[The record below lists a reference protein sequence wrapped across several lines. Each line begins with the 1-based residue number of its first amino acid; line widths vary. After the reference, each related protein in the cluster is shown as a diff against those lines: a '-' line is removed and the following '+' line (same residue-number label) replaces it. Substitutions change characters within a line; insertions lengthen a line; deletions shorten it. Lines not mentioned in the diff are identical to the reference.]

1 MSSTKKQARGF
12 PQQLKL
18 SKPRHRL
25 SIWLK
30 TQQPSSLGRSK
41 NDWNFS
47 NQEQGFTLL
56 ELLVAIIIIGI
67 LSAIALPTLL
77 RQANKAKEV
86 EATTRV
92 RNLLQLQHEY
102 YITNG
107 EFANSLG
114 ELGFSLSYETEQY
127 QYMVLPPQPLLDGSV
142 LLGLS
147 KQPELKSY
155 AGVVF
160 LQDGQTNTCPKIPI
174 DINTD
179 NLNKLIIPLIFKI
192 LANPKEYCS

>member
-1 MSSTKKQARGF
+1 MSSNKKQVIGF
-12 PQQLKL
+12 LEQLKL
-18 SKPRHRL
+18 SNLNHRL

-30 TQQPSSLGRSK
+30 TQQPTNLDRSS

-47 NQEQGFTLL
+47 NQERGFTLI
-56 ELLVAIIIIGI
+56 ELLIAIIIIGI
-67 LSAIALPTLL
+67 LSALALPTLL

-86 EATTRV
+86 EAITRV

-127 QYMVLPPQPLLDGSV
+127 QYIVLSSQPLLNGSV

-160 LQDGQTNTCPKIPI
+160 LQDGHINTCPQIPI
-174 DINTD
+174 DINTE

-192 LANPKEYCS
+192 LANPKEFCS

>member
-1 MSSTKKQARGF
+1 MSSIKKQAIGF
-12 PQQLKL
+12 LQQLKF
-18 SKPRHRL
+18 SNTPNRL

-30 TQQPSSLGRSK
+30 TQQPTNLGRST
-41 NDWNFS
+41 NDWKLS
-47 NQEQGFTLL
+47 NQERGFTLI
-56 ELLVAIIIIGI
+56 ELLVVIIIIGI

-77 RQANKAKEV
+77 RQANKGKEV
-86 EATTRV
+86 EAKTWV
-92 RNLLQLQHEY
+92 RNILQRQHGY

-107 EFANSLG
+107 EFANSLE
-114 ELGFSLSYETEQY
+114 ELEFPLSSETEQY
-127 QYMVLPPQPLLDGSV
+127 QYEVFSSPPFSNFNGSV

-160 LQDGQTNTCPKIPI
+160 LQDGQINTCTSSPI

-179 NLNKLIIPLIFKI
+179 
-192 LANPKEYCS
+192 